1 MGGLLVNMFE
11 SIARYN
17 SNASQISMELPSA
30 IDETVS
36 ASVKKVKQIRPKRAD
51 PDS

>member
-1 MGGLLVNMFE
+1 LGGLLVNMFE
-11 SIARYN
+11 PIARYN
-17 SNASQISMELPSA
+17 SNVSQIWMELLSA
-30 IDETVS
+30 FDETVS